1 MLELQ
6 TICLQAIV
14 DRREGEKMLEVKNE
28 ELAALKTEFVDL
40 MHIQGPLEK
49 VCSQ

>member
-14 DRREGEKMLEVKNE
+14 DRREGEKNE
-28 ELAALKTEFVDL
+28 ELAALKTEFVDR

-49 VCSQ
+49 VC